1 MISTSASYMIL
12 REFPRVRMVSNRGSF
27 HIMHKLGGG
36 SEMME
41 GAHGYVMIG
50 ATAIFYRQI

>member
-1 MISTSASYMIL
+1 ML
-12 REFPRVRMVSNRGSF
+12 SNQGSF
-27 HIMHKLGGG
+27 HIVRKLGGG

-50 ATAIFYRQI
+50 ATAIFYREI